1 MRKTLMI
8 AGILL
13 VGCGIAFGAETARK
27 GGKPMVKLETSLGVI
42 TVELYPDKAPV
53 SVKNFLAYVKEGHY
67 DGLIFHRVIRDFMVQ
82 GGGFTKEM
90 KERGSKH
97 PPIKNEADNGLK
109 NVRGTL
115 AMARTSVVDSATA
128 QFFINVVNNDFLN
141 HRAKTPQ
148 GYGYAVFGKVTEGMD
163 VVDKIRAVPTGNVG
177 MFQDVP
183 LQPVT
188 ITKGSCRSEGALRN
202 MEVQLL
208 VVLCHDRGPLGLHEH
223 HRPRRRPEHEI
234 GRAVQQECRD
244 RYRMPSSA

>member
-1 MRKTLMI
+1 MFHPKTNREVAMRKLLGI
-8 AGILL
+8 AGIVLFC
-13 VGCGIAFGAETARK
+13 CGIAFGAGTARK
-27 GGKPMVKLETSLGVI
+27 GDKPMVILETSLGVI
-42 TVELYPDKAPV
+42 KVELYPDKAPV
-53 SVKNFLAYVKEGHY
+53 TVKNFLTYVKEGHY

-97 PPIKNEADNGLK
+97 PPIRNEADNGFK
-109 NVRGTL
+109 NDRGTL

-163 VVDKIRAVPTGNVG
+163 VVDKIRAVPTGKA
-177 MFQDVP
+177 DVP

-188 ITKGSCRSEGALRN
+188 ITKATVVQEG
-202 MEVQLL
+202 
-208 VVLCHDRGPLGLHEH
+208 GG
-223 HRPRRRPEHEI
+223 
-234 GRAVQQECRD
+234 
-244 RYRMPSSA
+244 